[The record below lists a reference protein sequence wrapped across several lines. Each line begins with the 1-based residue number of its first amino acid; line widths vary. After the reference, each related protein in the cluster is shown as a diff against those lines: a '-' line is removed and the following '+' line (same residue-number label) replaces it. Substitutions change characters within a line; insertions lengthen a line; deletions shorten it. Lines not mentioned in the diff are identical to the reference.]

1 MTSLDINTGEMSPKD
16 SIENKININDVND
29 IKKHIFDLLFEKDL
43 LIDAIDE
50 KKQLLLKE
58 QLKKAEFESKLW
70 INTDFKSLKLTNKE
84 MREAYVENEMKDFF
98 DKTGALKNQVKSLEM
113 KYHALEVKINILS
126 SFVLEGVL

>member
-1 MTSLDINTGEMSPKD
+1 MVSLDDNTGEMPPKD
-16 SIENKININDVND
+16 LIENKININDVDD

-98 DKTGALKNQVKSLEM
+98 DKTGTLKNQVKSLEM
-113 KYHALEVKINILS
+113 KYKALEIKINILS